1 MSKSFSLIWSL
12 EGQTRKKK
20 SLFGKLISYYFS
32 AWYLFCFQVELL
44 CGCSA
49 SSFFP
54 LQSESLQMKIR
65 YLDAFSS
72 ILNTTLNF
80 PSDWTW
86 KWMKLQRKKNPIK
99 SCVRNTLLKN
109 CFSWKLMTHSKN
121 DRFYFFCKSFSYT
134 MRKNA
139 YWIGFITLWIFV
151 NLDFLKCFFGGKNQ
165 MFI

>member
-20 SLFGKLISYYFS
+20 SFGKLISYYFS

-80 PSDWTW
+80 PSDWTR
-86 KWMKLQRKKNPIK
+86 KWMKLQRKKK
-99 SCVRNTLLKN
+99 SNKILCQKYSTLIVSHENWWLILK
-109 CFSWKLMTHSKN
+109 MI
-121 DRFYFFCKSFSYT
+121 D
-134 MRKNA
+134 
-139 YWIGFITLWIFV
+139 FISSV
-151 NLDFLKCFFGGKNQ
+151 NLLVTQWGK
-165 MFI
+165 MHIESDLLLFEYLLI